1 MPIDPMMKQI
11 LDAIPFPQISELG
24 PQLTRAKVRE
34 SLGMLPPPVE
44 LPRIEDR
51 TIDGD
56 IRVRIY
62 WPVAEAKDL
71 PVVVFYHGGGFVIGD
86 LDTHDGMTRLIAA
99 QTGAIVVAV
108 DYRLAPEHPFPAAVD
123 DAFAALKWVAAHA
136 EELGADPSRLAVA
149 GDSAGGNLSAVV
161 SQLARD
167 AGGPAIKFQL
177 LWYPATAIDNSLPS
191 MSQNAEAPVLS
202 VGDIQTFF
210 RFYVG
215 TDNFDDLPPTL
226 APARAENLAGLPA
239 AYIAVAE
246 FDPLRDD
253 GVTYAELLRAAGVP
267 VELHNAETLVHG
279 YAAFST
285 MVPAAT
291 EAFNQALAALKA
303 AL

>member
-11 LDAIPFPQISELG
+11 LDAVPFPQIAELG
-24 PQLTRAKVRE
+24 PQKTRAMIAE
-34 SLGMLPPPVE
+34 QLGMLPPPVE

-56 IRVRIY
+56 IPVRIY
-62 WPVAEAKDL
+62 WPVADAKDL

-86 LDTHDGMTRLIAA
+86 LNTHDGMTRLIAA

-123 DAFAALKWVAAHA
+123 DAFTALKWVSAHA
-136 EELGADPSRLAVA
+136 AELGADPSRLAVA

-167 AGGPAIKFQL
+167 AGGPAIKFQM
-177 LWYPATAIDNSLPS
+177 LWYPATAIDRSLPS
-191 MSQNAEAPVLS
+191 MTQNADAPVLS
-202 VGDIQTFF
+202 VGDIDTFLG
-210 RFYVG
+210 YYTG
-215 TDNFDDLPPTL
+215 KDNTTDLPPTL
-226 APARAENLAGLPA
+226 APARAENLADLPQ

-246 FDPLRDD
+246 YDPLRDD
-253 GVTYAELLRAAGVP
+253 GIKYAELLRAAGVE

-285 MVPAAT
+285 MVPAAS
-291 EAFNQALAALKA
+291 EAFNQAVAALKA